1 MARPDPNPRF
11 FYFCVDP
18 ALYNS
23 IHIITVTGAC
33 LIVKYWDLE
42 KEKLYSNNNH
52 NQVIT
57 YIKFL

>member
-33 LIVKYWDLE
+33 LNVKYWDLE
-42 KEKLYSNNNH
+42 KEKLYSNK
-52 NQVIT
+52 T
-57 YIKFL
+57 KKF